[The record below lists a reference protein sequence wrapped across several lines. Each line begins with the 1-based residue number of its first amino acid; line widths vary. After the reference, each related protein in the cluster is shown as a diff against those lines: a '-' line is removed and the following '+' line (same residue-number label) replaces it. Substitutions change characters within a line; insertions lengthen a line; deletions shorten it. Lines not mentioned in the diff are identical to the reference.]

1 MFQAKHTLSGGM
13 IWNQTYQG
21 SYNKLLK
28 TTVILVLKVKMM

>member
-1 MFQAKHTLSGGM
+1 MFQAKHTSSGEM

-28 TTVILVLKVKMM
+28 ITVISKG